1 MKIAAARGLASLVS
15 DAELGPDMIIPG
27 AFDPCVAETVAKAV
41 ADEARKAGLARI

>member
-15 DAELGPDMIIPG
+15 ESELGPDMIIPG
-27 AFDPCVAETVAKAV
+27 AFDPRVAETVAKAV